1 MAKYN
6 WKELEK
12 EFILGNYKS
21 VSSFL
26 REKNIPCTGN
36 TNKITTG
43 WKGKK
48 VKKEQEKSK
57 KVIEKVIEK
66 ETTIE
71 ANKRVNTK
79 DTAIKLLEK
88 INDSMEELN
97 KYFSRNSKKTKT
109 VEYDYKV
116 GKPKKETTVD
126 QEEIQEFYSIVDRSG
141 LKQLTSALKD
151 INDILNGTNSPET
164 SETFAQ
170 EIEKAWR
177 NRNEQ

>member
-6 WKELEK
+6 WAELEK
-12 EFILGNYKS
+12 EFLLGDYKS

-26 REKNIPCTGN
+26 KEKGINRSGSIQQSV
-36 TNKITTG
+36 KG
-43 WKGKK
+43 WNDKK
-48 VKKEQEKSK
+48 VQLELEKSSK
-57 KVIEKVIEK
+57 IVQKVIEK
-66 ETTIE
+66 ESIKE
-71 ANKRVNTK
+71 ADKIVNTK

-97 KYFSRNSKKTKT
+97 KYFSRNNKKTKI
-109 VEYDYKV
+109 VEYDYKI

-126 QEEIQEFYSIVDRSG
+126 QEEIQEFYSIVDRGG